1 MDRKIIFFDIDN
13 TLYNSNVGI
22 PESARRG
29 IKLLRKNGHI
39 PVICTGRTR
48 AAVFDEIT
56 DMAFEGMICG
66 AGTYVEHEGEVIFNK
81 IAEPDQLERL
91 TSLLD
96 QAGAKYFLEGPRY
109 LYYNA
114 ADTSTEYRRLGE
126 QLGGSFKPVLRPIE
140 KENTEFNKLIAIRQ
154 PQDHWESVEHMLAR
168 EYQLVCHNHSPFV
181 EMVPVGHNKAT
192 GIQKLLEHLHMDRSD
207 TYAFGDSNNDLEM
220 LEYVEYGIAMGNAYP
235 DVLEKARYRTDPI
248 QEQGI
253 YNGLKKFGLIAG

>member
-126 QLGGSFKPVLRPIE
+126 
-140 KENTEFNKLIAIRQ
+140 
-154 PQDHWESVEHMLAR
+154 
-168 EYQLVCHNHSPFV
+168 
-181 EMVPVGHNKAT
+181 
-192 GIQKLLEHLHMDRSD
+192 
-207 TYAFGDSNNDLEM
+207 
-220 LEYVEYGIAMGNAYP
+220 
-235 DVLEKARYRTDPI
+235 
-248 QEQGI
+248 
-253 YNGLKKFGLIAG
+253 